1 TCIHTK
7 SIDTTIV
14 PYTTLFRSIATST
27 IIKERLIAMRMPFLC
42 LNKVLNI
49 TKLIANE
56 TTNIVIAITIFKVI
70 KKIITITKN
79 MLDMIDIVFTIF
91 ELIRLTLLVKYSKYI
106 ALLTEIVS
114 YLPIFQYVIFNIKN

>member
-1 TCIHTK
+1 
-7 SIDTTIV
+7 
-14 PYTTLFRSIATST
+14 
-27 IIKERLIAMRMPFLC
+27 MPFLC

-70 KKIITITKN
+70 KKIIPITKN
-79 MLDMIDIVFTIF
+79 MLDMIAIVFTIF
-91 ELIRLTLLVKYSKYI
+91 GLIRLPLLVKYSKYI

-114 YLPIFQYVIFNIKN
+114 YLPIFQYVIFNIKKLALM